1 MAKEKYHVSLKAII
15 VRPDGKILGLNGKTG
30 GALEGCY
37 DIPGGRIETDEFE
50 TPLHEIL
57 RREINE
63 ETGGL
68 EVELEARPI
77 ALGRHQSLDVDK
89 QRIFY
94 VCFLGRLK
102 ENVEV
107 IEISNE
113 HEGFAWL
120 DVTAENF
127 ETYFTNGTL
136 DIMKEYLANK

>member
-1 MAKEKYHVSLKAII
+1 MTKEKYHVSLKAII
-15 VRPDGKILGLNGKTG
+15 IRPDGKILGLNGKIG
-30 GALEGCY
+30 GALEGYY

-50 TPLHEIL
+50 TPLNEIL
-57 RREINE
+57 HREINE

-68 EVELEARPI
+68 DVELEARPI
-77 ALGRHQSLDVDK
+77 SLGRHQSLDANK

-102 ENVEV
+102 ENMEA

-120 DVTAENF
+120 DVTPENV

-136 DIMKEYLANK
+136 DIMKGYLANK